1 MDDPKAFEQL
11 VARYQGAV
19 CAVAYSVLR
28 DRARSEEV
36 AQEAF
41 LLAWQKLPAMDPAP
55 KLPAW
60 VCGIAKNLARNAARR
75 AKEIPMTEAT
85 VEPVT
90 DSNPAQLMLDRE
102 RHQLAERALAELAET
117 DREALVLYYRGDETF
132 GDVASALGIQESA
145 ARQRVHRARERL
157 KSALTAV
164 ESTLRA
170 TRPSHAFTAAC
181 VAALAIR
188 GTSSAAAATAK
199 STAKR
204 AWIAAPIAALVIGG
218 GAAVAVT
225 ASSSGSSPAP
235 EAAAATPAVAM
246 VADARVSKLDSA
258 YVKRIARSERDARL
272 PRIKEARQHAAVETG
287 AASEAVVKTY
297 DFSGDVL
304 ARVANPPPDPTKLG
318 KAQMRY
324 AIRDLTPLL
333 LDCYSE
339 AFDRLP
345 SKEGTMT
352 VRLVLVGEPGS
363 STLVD
368 EVELGGDAHLVGDA
382 AFVECMRETL
392 YTVEMPEMPG
402 PETWNVNY
410 PLTMPGTRI

>member
-41 LLAWQKLPAMDPAP
+41 LIAWQKLPAITPTP

-75 AKEIPMTEAT
+75 AKELSMTETTIEPAT
-85 VEPVT
+85 
-90 DSNPAQLMLDRE
+90 DHSAIDLMLDRE

-132 GDVASALGIQESA
+132 AEVATALGIQETA

-157 KSALTAV
+157 KSALASV
-164 ESTLRA
+164 ETTLRA
-170 TRPSHAFTAAC
+170 TRPTHAFTAAC
-181 VAALAIR
+181 VAALVVQG
-188 GTSSAAAATAK
+188 GTSSAATVAK

-204 AWIAAPIAALVIGG
+204 AWIAVPIAAIVIGG

-225 ASSSGSSPAP
+225 SSNGSRSPDSSSSTAPAI
-235 EAAAATPAVAM
+235 VI
-246 VADARVSKLDSA
+246 ADARATQLDSA
-258 YVKRIARSERDARL
+258 YVKRIARTDRDALL
-272 PRIKEARQHAAVETG
+272 PKLKGARQTVAGETAVGEG
-287 AASEAVVKTY
+287 VVKTY

-304 ARVANPPPDPTKLG
+304 EIQTTTPPPDPTTLN
-318 KAQMRY
+318 KATMRY
-324 AIRDLTPLL
+324 AIRDVTPLL
-333 LDCYSE
+333 LECYGE
-339 AFDRLP
+339 AFDHLAR
-345 SKEGTMT
+345 KDGTLE
-352 VRLVLVGEPGS
+352 VRLTLIGEPNHP
-363 STLVD
+363 TLVD
-368 EVELGGDAHLVGDA
+368 SVELGGDAHLTSDA

-392 YTVEMPEMPG
+392 YTVEMPPMTAG
-402 PETWNVNY
+402 ETWNVHY
-410 PLTMPGTRI
+410 PLTMPGAR